1 MCLMA
6 RILAGMTMTVL
17 SAAVELWTFAEPQTS
32 FAAAVED
39 TIASL
44 DEVLTR

>member
-6 RILAGMTMTVL
+6 RILAGMTRTVL

>member
-1 MCLMA
+1 MA

-39 TIASL
+39 TMASL
-44 DEVLTR
+44 DDVLTR